1 MKGNLQLRGEIFQLE
16 MSVYSRIQTEFE
28 KMVYRFL
35 ANQTIWWCKFNEFD
49 QIFYFSLDI
58 LSRYPSTD
66 FEGYGLPDCVPLF
79 CLPLGAVVECWP
91 EKAQPPLPIF
101 STFAL
106 TGATG
111 EKVSMWLGTRT
122 YFLKQSKTCFN
133 VSWDQ

>member
-1 MKGNLQLRGEIFQLE
+1 ML
-16 MSVYSRIQTEFE
+16 YS
-28 KMVYRFL
+28 FL
-35 ANQTIWWCKFNEFD
+35 ANQTDSANLTEFD
-49 QIFYFSLDI
+49 QIFYLSLDI

-66 FEGYGLPDCVPLF
+66 FKGYGIPDCVPLF

-111 EKVSMWLGTRT
+111 EKVSRWLGTRT
-122 YFLKQSKTCFN
+122 YF
-133 VSWDQ
+133 